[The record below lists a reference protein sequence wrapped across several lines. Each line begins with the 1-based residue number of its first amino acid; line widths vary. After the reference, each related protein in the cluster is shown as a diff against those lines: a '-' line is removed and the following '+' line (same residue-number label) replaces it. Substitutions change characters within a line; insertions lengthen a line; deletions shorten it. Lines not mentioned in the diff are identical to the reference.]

1 MRRAHVA
8 VVVATT
14 LMITGCSVEQ
24 RPLRRGFALDG
35 TSGPTTTSTRATS
48 TSASATAKAAPATP
62 TSTSASTSAGAT
74 ARPAAEFAA
83 LALPQPALTEDGLDV
98 RESAAA
104 APSVAETVCGKPLTV
119 PGRAPDGYRVSTRS
133 QSGASKLEQRI
144 TAYPEAEAV
153 VLAARAALTCPETA
167 LQLSG
172 VDDAVAW
179 CEALPGGRG
188 ACTAVLAKDDLA
200 ITLRME
206 TISVERA
213 TEVTT
218 RLAGTA
224 AGLLA
229 RA

>member
-24 RPLRRGFALDG
+24 RPLRRGFALDE
-35 TSGPTTTSTRATS
+35 TTGPTTTST
-48 TSASATAKAAPATP
+48 SAGATAKAAPATP
-62 TSTSASTSAGAT
+62 TSTSPSPSSGPSAK
-74 ARPAAEFAA
+74 ARPAAELAA

-133 QSGASKLEQRI
+133 QSGASKLEQRV
-144 TAYPEAEAV
+144 TGYPEAEV
-153 VLAARAALTCPETA
+153 VVDAARKALTCPETA

-188 ACTAVLAKDDLA
+188 ACTTVLAKDDLA

-218 RLAGTA
+218 RLAAAA

-229 RA
+229 QA

>member
-24 RPLRRGFALDG
+24 RPLRRGFALAETPAP
-35 TSGPTTTSTRATS
+35 TSTS
-48 TSASATAKAAPATP
+48 TSATAIAKAAPATP
-62 TSTSASTSAGAT
+62 TSTSTSASAVAK

-83 LALPQPALTEDGLDV
+83 LALPQPVLTDDGLDV

-119 PGRAPDGYRVSTRS
+119 PGRTPDGYRISTRS

-144 TAYPEAEAV
+144 TAYPKAQAV
-153 VLAARAALTCPETA
+153 VLAARAALTCPETE

-172 VDDAVAW
+172 VDGAVAW

-200 ITLRME
+200 ITLR
-206 TISVERA
+206 
-213 TEVTT
+213 
-218 RLAGTA
+218 
-224 AGLLA
+224 
-229 RA
+229 